1 MTETTVTAIS
11 TAVRAATTPGPRT
24 AARHRFVRR
33 AVAVAL
39 AGAGLLATLV
49 PTAAAVPSAAAP
61 VAPSTAPS
69 TAAAVAG
76 PGRPVTDPA
85 ALDRALRAV
94 VGEGGASAVLAEVRQ
109 DGRTAWRGTAGVAD
123 LTTGAPVPD
132 GARFRIGSVTKTF
145 AATVVLQLV
154 GERRLGL
161 DDPIERHLPGLVPN
175 GTAITVRQLLN
186 HTSGIRNFTDDPRF
200 DTEGEEALERWL
212 TVGRWSTYRPLDVV
226 RIATARPPYGS
237 PGSGWWYSNTNYVLL
252 GLIVE
257 RVTGRTWA
265 QETERRIIRPLGLRD
280 TSMPDTSVT
289 VPGPHA
295 HGYAER
301 PGGPAD
307 VTLQNPS
314 AYGAA
319 GAGISSARDLARFNA
334 ALLGGRLLRPAELDA
349 MKQQVDTGLGFT
361 YGLGLSRHPG
371 ACGEFWGLTGGIA
384 GYGTLVTG
392 TADGRRQVVVS
403 VNPYHRSDAAGS
415 TFQTLVDTATCGS
428 PRPAGPAA
436 G

>member
-1 MTETTVTAIS
+1 MTVTATS
-11 TAVRAATTPGPRT
+11 TTTAPDRSI
-24 AARHRFVRR
+24 ARHRLVRR
-33 AVAVAL
+33 AAVVAL
-39 AGAGLLATLV
+39 AGTGLLAPLA
-49 PTAAAVPSAAAP
+49 PTASAAPPAAP
-61 VAPSTAPS
+61 VA
-69 TAAAVAG
+69 
-76 PGRPVTDPA
+76 GRERPATDPA
-85 ALDRALRAV
+85 ALRRALRAV
-94 VGEGGASAVLAEVRQ
+94 VEEGGSSAVVAEVRQ

-123 LTTGAPVPD
+123 LATGTPVPD

-154 GERRLGL
+154 GELRIGL
-161 DDPIERHLPGLVPN
+161 DDPVERHLPGLVPN
-175 GTAITVRQLLN
+175 GAAITVRHLLN
-186 HTSGIRNFTDDPRF
+186 HTSGIHNFTDDPRF
-200 DTEGEEALERWL
+200 DTDGEEALERWL
-212 TVGRWSTYRPLDVV
+212 TVGRWTTYRPLDVV
-226 RIATARPPYGS
+226 RIATAHPPYGS

-265 QETERRIIRPLGLRD
+265 EEVERRIIRPLGLRD
-280 TSMPDTSVT
+280 TSMPDTSTV

-295 HGYAER
+295 HGYVER

-314 AYGAA
+314 AYGPA
-319 GAGISSARDLARFNA
+319 GAGISSTRDLARFNA

-349 MKQQVDTGLGFT
+349 MKQQVDTGQGFT

-392 TADGRRQVVVS
+392 SADGRRQVVVS
-403 VNPYHRSDAAGS
+403 VNPYHLSEATGR
-415 TFQTLVDTATCGS
+415 TFQALVDTATCGG
-428 PRPAGPAA
+428 PEAAGPSA